1 MSRKNIAMMI
11 FMLVATLLLTGCWD
25 VTEPQRMYYVRGV
38 GVDYEDNEYITY
50 LQIINF
56 ATVAKTEQ
64 ANPDAA
70 PTEIGQARGKT
81 VEEAIYKLYRSM
93 DQDVFW
99 GHMTFLLF
107 SEKALQNEHAIS
119 VIDTFLRFRETR
131 YHIWVYCTQDPIED
145 VLLVSPLLK
154 RSPTAAKLSN
164 PKNIAEQNSFVDP
177 INLRQLVIG
186 LNEPSYEISIPYVTI
201 NKNWETEQE
210 DTTETSFSGVGVLS
224 KDSFK
229 GFIKGQAARGIEWMS
244 DETNQAEVTVQLN
257 NDEQDHLTVDIKKLS
272 VNVKPIVHNNQAAFD
287 VLLKFNVV
295 LNGFK
300 GKLSSDEVREKVS
313 AEIKKE
319 IMDTFKKGLEMD
331 TDVFRL
337 SEYLYRNNVKVWKKV
352 EQDGKIPLTEDSIR
366 KIDIH
371 INKIS
376 PGRKTFAETIE
387 E

>member
-1 MSRKNIAMMI
+1 
-11 FMLVATLLLTGCWD
+11 
-25 VTEPQRMYYVRGV
+25 MYYVRGV

-64 ANPDAA
+64 ANPDLA

-154 RSPTAAKLSN
+154 RSPTSAKLSN

-229 GFIKGQAARGIEWMS
+229 GFIKGQA
-244 DETNQAEVTVQLN
+244 
-257 NDEQDHLTVDIKKLS
+257 
-272 VNVKPIVHNNQAAFD
+272 
-287 VLLKFNVV
+287 
-295 LNGFK
+295 
-300 GKLSSDEVREKVS
+300 
-313 AEIKKE
+313 
-319 IMDTFKKGLEMD
+319 
-331 TDVFRL
+331 
-337 SEYLYRNNVKVWKKV
+337 Y
-352 EQDGKIPLTEDSIR
+352 
-366 KIDIH
+366 
-371 INKIS
+371 
-376 PGRKTFAETIE
+376 
-387 E
+387 